1 MQIEL
6 DGRQPLEL
14 ERTKALGHSVMNL
27 AGLFEL
33 RLIGEN
39 VGVDLWN
46 FRTPDGR
53 NIHKALD
60 L

>member
-1 MQIEL
+1 MAGNLWNWRE
-6 DGRQPLEL
+6 P
-14 ERTKALGHSVMNL
+14 SVMNL